1 MSEQSLFPIYV
12 SKKVLLRPAAGR
24 TEISQLFYDILV
36 ALANVTPTP
45 TWRPPNQRKPGWLT
59 GSVTL
64 GGSARFPWM
73 PLTPS
78 CFPTT
83 LITLFGMQNFP
94 MCFRRQDGHDSVF
107 VLVMAELSGARL
119 REVALGS
126 LLPHCFL
133 GERGDPGMMIDY
145 SDQEGPLSAREL

>member
-1 MSEQSLFPIYV
+1 MPESSKLTSSEQSLFPIYV

-59 GSVTL
+59 GWVTL

-94 MCFRRQDGHDSVF
+94 MCFRRQDSCVCPGDGRTVRSTAQGSGPGQ
-107 VLVMAELSGARL
+107 LVAPLLSW
-119 REVALGS
+119 
-126 LLPHCFL
+126 
-133 GERGDPGMMIDY
+133 
-145 SDQEGPLSAREL
+145 